1 MKRYY
6 IIVEG
11 QVQGVGFRNFTQL
24 NAIRNHCTGWVRN
37 MDNGM
42 VELQIQGEEENI
54 SKLLHTLK
62 EGNYFIQVT
71 NVVRK
76 EIPLVLNEKSF
87 QCHY

>member
-24 NAIRNHCTGWVRN
+24 IALRNNCTGWVRN

-42 VELQIQGEEENI
+42 VEIHLQGEESNI
-54 SKLLHTLK
+54 RNVIATLK
-62 EGNYFIQVT
+62 AGNLFIRID
-71 NVVRK
+71 NLSEK
-76 EIPLVLNEKSF
+76 EIPIVLFENNF
-87 QCHY
+87 QSKY